1 MIIIC
6 WNVRGA
12 ACAKFRPTMMELIH
26 NHHVDM
32 LFLCEP
38 RISRK
43 KAADTVKSLGFP
55 CYEIVDSVGFSGGL
69 WLLWKDVN
77 INIEILGTTDQSI
90 TACVTSTGKNPWL
103 LTTIYASPSG
113 PKREKLWDYLNFVS
127 SCHQLPWVLAG
138 DFNELLHVEDKLGGA
153 LSIRH
158 KGFRKWFDNN
168 AMVDIGFY
176 GPKYTW
182 TNKRVSE
189 RLDRAICNMGWRR
202 LFAEAHVKHLSRTKS
217 DHNPIKLCLK
227 SGFASSPANRPFRFE
242 AMWLKHEGFKE
253 FITQTWQQLSGPV
266 WVKSYGLVEPL
277 KFWNTHIF
285 GHLKQRKARLLAR
298 INGIQKALCLGPNK
312 FLQQLESSL
321 VDEFNTVLEHESI
334 FWVPKIQNPVAT
346 KWG

>member
-1 MIIIC
+1 M
-6 WNVRGA
+6 
-12 ACAKFRPTMMELIH
+12 
-26 NHHVDM
+26 
-32 LFLCEP
+32 
-38 RISRK
+38 
-43 KAADTVKSLGFP
+43 
-55 CYEIVDSVGFSGGL
+55 
-69 WLLWKDVN
+69 
-77 INIEILGTTDQSI
+77 
-90 TACVTSTGKNPWL
+90 TSTGKNPWL

-253 FITQTWQQLSGPV
+253 FITQNWQ
-266 WVKSYGLVEPL
+266 
-277 KFWNTHIF
+277 
-285 GHLKQRKARLLAR
+285 
-298 INGIQKALCLGPNK
+298 
-312 FLQQLESSL
+312 
-321 VDEFNTVLEHESI
+321 
-334 FWVPKIQNPVAT
+334 
-346 KWG
+346 